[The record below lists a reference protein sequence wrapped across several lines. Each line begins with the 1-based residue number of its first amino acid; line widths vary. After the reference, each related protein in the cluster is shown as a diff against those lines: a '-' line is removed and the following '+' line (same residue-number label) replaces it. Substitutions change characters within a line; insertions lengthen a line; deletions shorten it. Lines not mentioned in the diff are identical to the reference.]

1 MTTQAATSRVLDK
14 RSVTGTVWVAGGLG
28 ILGAAGYVFLTVT
41 ARIPGYAAALSSLYL
56 LTSVVGPGVFNAF
69 ELETSRLTA
78 RHLAVGEGFGAVT
91 RRLAVLAAGTVAIVL
106 IVLLGLSPVL
116 VPRVFNGNAALLAGL
131 GAIAVG
137 YAIVSFPR
145 GMFAGKRQL
154 NGFAMTLAV
163 EGLIRLV
170 PTVVLFAAGITLASA
185 YGLVWGIAPLA
196 AGLAGL
202 IWVRPG
208 KDGPTLPWAVL
219 VKSVGL
225 LMASTLLALA
235 LANLGPVIV
244 TALLTA
250 DPARAGVFAFAFV
263 LFRIPHFIFVSMQT
277 VLLPMFSRAAA
288 QGNVDGLRQAIKQA
302 VVIVLAFGV
311 VSGGAILVAAPFVL
325 DLIFPNGPSLS
336 FTVLVLLAVGN
347 AAFMLVQQVLQQGL
361 LSVAGHRM
369 VAIAWLA
376 GMTLFCGSFLLPIDP
391 VTAAIVAQYAGVSA
405 TGILLIYALRR
416 AFHQGVAAADGGQA

>member
-1 MTTQAATSRVLDK
+1 VS
-14 RSVTGTVWVAGGLG
+14 
-28 ILGAAGYVFLTVT
+28 
-41 ARIPGYAAALSSLYL
+41 
-56 LTSVVGPGVFNAF
+56 
-69 ELETSRLTA
+69 
-78 RHLAVGEGFGAVT
+78 RHLALGEGFGAVT
-91 RRLAVLAAGTVAIVL
+91 RRLAVLAAATVGLVL
-106 IVLLGLSPVL
+106 TVLLGLSPVL
-116 VPRVFNGNAALLAGL
+116 VPRVFHGNATLLVSL

-137 YAIVSFPR
+137 YSIVSFPR

-154 NGFAMTLAV
+154 NGFAMTLAT
-163 EGLIRLV
+163 EGLTRLV
-170 PTVVLFAAGITLASA
+170 PAVVLFAAGVSLAGV

-202 IWVRPG
+202 IWIRPG
-208 KDGPTLPWAVL
+208 NDGPTLPWAVL
-219 VKSVGL
+219 LKAVGW
-225 LMASTLLALA
+225 LMASTLLALG

-244 TALLTA
+244 TALLTS

-288 QGNVDGLRQAIKQA
+288 QGNVDGLRRAIKQA
-302 VVIVLAFGV
+302 VFIVLGFGV

-325 DLIFPNGPSLS
+325 DLIFPDGPSLS

-347 AAFMLVQQVLQQGL
+347 TAFMLVQQVLQQGL

-369 VAIAWLA
+369 VAIAWFA
-376 GMTLFCGSFLLPIDP
+376 GMTLFCASFLLPIDP
-391 VTAAIVAQYAGVSA
+391 VKAAIVAQYAGVSA

-416 AFHQGVAAADGGQA
+416 AFRGKITAAVDGGHA